1 MNLCWQNCGW
11 KMNVITKNSCK
22 WLQKN
27 FEEIFQLIKNDIRKE
42 NTKMREP
49 IPPRLKLTVTMC
61 FLSVE
66 ESYNSFQFQF
76 RIHNSPLSLFVPEI
90 FQAIFTRLKEKY
102 MKVTI
107 QTLFWCSENKLT
119 LKRK

>member
-49 IPPRLKLTVTMC
+49 IPPRLKLTATMC

-76 RIHNSPLSLFVPEI
+76 RIHNSPFSLFVPEI
-90 FQAIFTRLKEKY
+90 FQAIFNRLKEKY

-107 QTLFWCSENKLT
+107 QTLFWCSENKVT
-119 LKRK
+119 IKRK